1 MLFKLYSLVYF
12 LLTPF
17 VLIKGLLRNEG
28 TKVFERFGFYRK
40 EVDKDSSCIWLHAV
54 SVGEINAIVPLVNQ
68 LRSRG
73 ENIVITTG
81 TISGFETC
89 KRTFNN
95 LVTHVFFPV
104 DLHFVIKKFF
114 NHFKPKAVL
123 IAETELW
130 PNLMLFCQ
138 CNEVT
143 ISLINGRL
151 SVRTFKIYSKLIK
164 VVRPILMSFDKIIC
178 QNQLY
183 AKRFKELGFRESSLS
198 VSGNLKLEV
207 RPSHDIGSRLEKKL
221 DQLFYKR
228 KIIVLGSTHSKEE
241 HFLKEAVCSLRNK
254 FGDLLIVHV
263 PRYKKRVKAI
273 KTRYLQEG
281 LITITLDEFSD
292 SPSDCHVLIVDRLGV
307 LNYFY
312 SKATVAIVGGSFE
325 KRGCHNV
332 IEPAFFG
339 VPVIVGPHI
348 ENFEYEILKMERS
361 EILSIETTAF
371 SLKDKLSAILRES
384 DQGIEFKKKCEAF
397 ISSEQGG
404 LQKTLRSLGYLT

>member
-104 DLHFVIKKFF
+104 DLQFVIKKFF
-114 NHFKPKAVL
+114 NHFNPKAVL

-138 CNEVT
+138 CNEVA

-207 RPSHDIGSRLEKKL
+207 RPSHDIGSHLEKKL

-281 LITITLDEFSD
+281 LITITL
-292 SPSDCHVLIVDRLGV
+292 L
-307 LNYFY
+307 
-312 SKATVAIVGGSFE
+312 
-325 KRGCHNV
+325 
-332 IEPAFFG
+332 
-339 VPVIVGPHI
+339 
-348 ENFEYEILKMERS
+348 
-361 EILSIETTAF
+361 
-371 SLKDKLSAILRES
+371 
-384 DQGIEFKKKCEAF
+384 
-397 ISSEQGG
+397 
-404 LQKTLRSLGYLT
+404 